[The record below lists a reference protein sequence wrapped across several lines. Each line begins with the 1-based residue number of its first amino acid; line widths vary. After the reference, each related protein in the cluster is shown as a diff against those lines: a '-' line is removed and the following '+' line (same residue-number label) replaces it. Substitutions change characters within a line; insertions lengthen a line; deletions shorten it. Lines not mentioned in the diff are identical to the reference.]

1 MRSTL
6 ETPAEVRV
14 AVVPVSAR
22 TRPAEFGRFFGLVA
36 QHAAVDLGEVASFY
50 QERQKSPL
58 QHLRFQGHLRFRF
71 TTDLR
76 GGGALE
82 ELMMHRKTF
91 GVIGVC
97 HGPDVGDL
105 GAAHDAFVAAARA
118 STDSRVLRCFVFNP
132 GEGQLAQDTSA
143 REHLITFPNKP
154 WAELRYHVHTIML
167 DFAAAVLMDLEQRIL
182 NANLG
187 SVMMSSAFDV
197 VTTSSLPPF
206 RTSQPQPEPNC
217 LALLVVNSSAN
228 FS

>member
-91 GVIGVC
+91 GSSGSATA
-97 HGPDVGDL
+97 P
-105 GAAHDAFVAAARA
+105 
-118 STDSRVLRCFVFNP
+118 
-132 GEGQLAQDTSA
+132 TSA
-143 REHLITFPNKP
+143 TSGPPTTPSSRRPGPPPT
-154 WAELRYHVHTIML
+154 R
-167 DFAAAVLMDLEQRIL
+167 
-182 NANLG
+182 G
-187 SVMMSSAFDV
+187 SCGASSSTPARG
-197 VTTSSLPPF
+197 SWP
-206 RTSQPQPEPNC
+206 RTPAPGST
-217 LALLVVNSSAN
+217 
-228 FS
+228 